1 MPVPDTIPAGPP
13 AAPAEPKTCRP
24 FLEVLLD
31 AAGQPSLPDGY
42 DTWGFKITRPDLRTY
57 DRGGGKG
64 RFRWPW
70 PGGTV
75 TDEKTK
81 VNGEPCPTGK
91 TGGFCV
97 AKTLAGAASG
107 GYGHTTIL
115 LLAYRIA
122 DVAGED
128 MDKRRVYHCLVTDVI
143 AGQDAYRKAARADLG
158 RADLWGAN
166 LEGADLGGADLGRA
180 DLGRANLEGANLEG
194 ADLGRADLGRANL
207 GGANLE
213 GANLW
218 GADLWRADLG
228 GADLGGANLWRAN
241 LGGANLGGA
250 NLEGAN
256 LEGANLGG
264 ADLWGANL
272 GRANL
277 GGANLEGANLGR
289 QQVTDEQRAQFRGE
303 PSWLS

>member
-1 MPVPDTIPAGPP
+1 VPDTIPAGPP

-57 DRGGGKG
+57 DPDDGKG

-70 PGGTV
+70 PGSTV

-107 GYGHTTIL
+107 GYGHATIL
-115 LLAYRIA
+115 LLAYRLA
-122 DVAGED
+122 DVAGENA
-128 MDKRRVYHCLVTDVI
+128 DKRRVSHCLVADVI
-143 AGQDAYRKAARADLG
+143 TGQDAYRKAA
-158 RADLWGAN
+158 GAN
-166 LEGADLGGADLGRA
+166 LAGADLAGAYLAGADLA
-180 DLGRANLEGANLEG
+180 GAYLT
-194 ADLGRADLGRANL
+194 
-207 GGANLE
+207 
-213 GANLW
+213 
-218 GADLWRADLG
+218 
-228 GADLGGANLWRAN
+228 
-241 LGGANLGGA
+241 
-250 NLEGAN
+250 
-256 LEGANLGG
+256 
-264 ADLWGANL
+264 
-272 GRANL
+272 
-277 GGANLEGANLGR
+277 R